1 MPGEVQNMA
10 DQIWD
15 FLSTADNEDRHDSNR
30 PQSRTPAPDS
40 DETDVLDAY
49 SRAVMHVVDTVA
61 PAVISVSGRAGTRD
75 GGQGSGF
82 IISPDGLA
90 ITNSHVVG
98 NRSKLV
104 AMTTDG
110 DRLDCDVVGD
120 DPSTDLALL
129 RLSGRDL
136 PHVRIGDSQ
145 LLRVGQLVIAMGS
158 PLGLQSTVSTGVV
171 SGVGR
176 SMRAGD
182 GRLIDN
188 IIQHAAPINP
198 GNSGGPLVDSRGRV
212 VGVNTAI
219 IAFAQGIGF
228 AVPSNTVQ
236 WITKEFLQHGRVR
249 RRQLGIVG
257 AVVQLPRSLVL
268 DLDLVSDFAVQV
280 MEVDSRGVAGRSGI
294 REGDLIVSVNDR
306 IVSSID
312 DLHRFLAR
320 IPVDAALELTLVRN
334 GELHL
339 LPLQQKQAD

>member
-1 MPGEVQNMA
+1 MS
-10 DQIWD
+10 DQTWD
-15 FLSTADNEDRHDSNR
+15 FIWTADHEDRNESSH
-30 PQSRTPAPDS
+30 PQSRTPVPDRE
-40 DETDVLDAY
+40 ETDVLDAY
-49 SRAVMHVVDTVA
+49 SRAVMHVVDTVS
-61 PAVISVSGRAGTRD
+61 PAVISVAGRAGTRE

-98 NRSKLV
+98 GRSRLV
-104 AMTTDG
+104 ATTTDG
-110 DRLDCDVVGD
+110 DRLDCEVVGD

-129 RLSGRDL
+129 QLFGRDL
-136 PHVRIGDSQ
+136 PYVRIGDSQ

-176 SMRAGD
+176 SMRASD

-236 WITKEFLQHGRVR
+236 WITKEFLQNGRVR

-257 AVVQLPRSLVL
+257 TVVQLPRSLVV

-306 IVSSID
+306 IVTSID

-320 IPVDAALELTLVRN
+320 FPVDATLELTVVRD
-334 GELHL
+334 GHQIQI
-339 LPLQQKQAD
+339 PLQNTVA

>member
-1 MPGEVQNMA
+1 MSERPWNFLQVAGDDPNH
-10 DQIWD
+10 DQA
-15 FLSTADNEDRHDSNR
+15 SRPVDRR
-30 PQSRTPAPDS
+30 PQPDS
-40 DETDVLDAY
+40 EDTDLLDAY
-49 SRAVMHVVDTVA
+49 SRAVMNVVDTVA
-61 PAVISVSGRAGTRD
+61 PAVISVTAQPGSRE

-82 IISPDGLA
+82 IITQEGLA
-90 ITNSHVVG
+90 ITNSHVVAG
-98 NRSKLV
+98 RSRLS
-104 AMTTDG
+104 ALTTDG
-110 DRLDCDVVGD
+110 DRLACDVVGD

-129 RLSGRDL
+129 RLAGRDL

-176 SMRAGD
+176 SMRASD

-228 AVPSNTVQ
+228 AVPANTVQ
-236 WITKEFLQHGRVR
+236 WVTAEILDHGRVR

-257 AVVQLPRSLVL
+257 AVVQLPRAVVIE
-268 DLDLVSDFAVQV
+268 LDLVSDLAVQV
-280 MEVDSRGVAGRSGI
+280 VDVDSRGVAARGGI
-294 REGDLIVSVNDR
+294 LAGDLIVSVNDR
-306 IVSSID
+306 LVSSVD

-320 IPVDAALELTLVRN
+320 MPIDAPLDLTVVRD
-334 GELHL
+334 GQ
-339 LPLQQKQAD
+339 PQQIVLNPANDL

>member
-1 MPGEVQNMA
+1 MSDES
-10 DQIWD
+10 WD
-15 FLSTADNEDRHDSNR
+15 FLRTTDNAERDDSTKSPSGPAR
-30 PQSRTPAPDS
+30 PDA

-49 SRAVMHVVDTVA
+49 SRAVMHVVETVS
-61 PAVISVSGRAGTRD
+61 PAVISITGRPGTRD

-82 IISPDGLA
+82 IVSPDGLA
-90 ITNSHVVG
+90 ITNSHVAG
-98 NRSKLV
+98 GRSQLV
-104 AMTTDG
+104 ATTTDG
-110 DRLDCDVVGD
+110 DRLDCQVIGD

-158 PLGLQSTVSTGVV
+158 PLGLHSTVSTGVV

-176 SMRAGD
+176 SMRASD

-236 WITKEFLQHGRVR
+236 WITKEFLQHGQVR

-257 AVVQLPRSLVL
+257 AVVQLPRAVVV

-280 MEVDSRGVAGRSGI
+280 MEVDSRGIAGRSGI
-294 REGDLIVSVNDR
+294 EVGDLIVSVNDR
-306 IVSSID
+306 IVTSID

-320 IPVDAALELTLVRN
+320 LPIDAALDLSIIRD
-334 GELHL
+334 GQPKQIL
-339 LPLQQKQAD
+339 LMQ

>member
-1 MPGEVQNMA
+1 MISNQ
-10 DQIWD
+10 
-15 FLSTADNEDRHDSNR
+15 DSPNDSAKD
-30 PQSRTPAPDS
+30 SRGASIPDPV
-40 DETDVLDAY
+40 DTDVLDAY
-49 SRAVMHVVDTVA
+49 SRAVMHVVDTVS
-61 PAVISVSGRAGTRD
+61 PGVISVSGRSGSD

-82 IISPDGLA
+82 IISSDGLA
-90 ITNSHVVG
+90 ITNSHVAAG
-98 NRSKLV
+98 RSRLT
-104 AMTTDG
+104 ALTAEG
-110 DRLDCDVVGD
+110 DRLDCHVIGD

-136 PHVRIGDSQ
+136 PHVRVGDSR
-145 LLRVGQLVIAMGS
+145 LIRVGQLVIAMGS
-158 PLGLQSTVSTGVV
+158 PLGLQSTVSTGVI

-198 GNSGGPLVDSRGRV
+198 GNSGGPLVDSRGQV

-236 WITKEFLQHGRVR
+236 WIATEFLQHGRVR
-249 RRQLGIVG
+249 RRHLGIV
-257 AVVQLPRSLVL
+257 ASVVQLPRSLVL
-268 DLDLVSDFAVQV
+268 DLDLISDIAVQV
-280 MEVDSRGVAGRSGI
+280 IETDGRGVAARSGI
-294 REGDLIVSVNDR
+294 QTGDMIVSVNDR

-320 IPVDAALELTLVRN
+320 IPVDTPLELSVIRGGSQQQITL
-334 GELHL
+334 
-339 LPLQQKQAD
+339 LQN

>member
-1 MPGEVQNMA
+1 MYDPSWN
-10 DQIWD
+10 
-15 FLSTADNEDRHDSNR
+15 FLFTADHDDRPESSR
-30 PQSRTPAPDS
+30 PHSRTPAPS
-40 DETDVLDAY
+40 QDETDVLDAY
-49 SRAVMHVVDTVA
+49 SRAVMHVVDTVS
-61 PAVISVSGRAGTRD
+61 PAVISLAGRAGSRE

-82 IISPDGLA
+82 IVSPDGLA

-98 NRSKLV
+98 NRSKLI
-104 AMTTDG
+104 ALTTDG

-120 DPSTDLALL
+120 DPSTDLALV

-136 PHVRIGDSQ
+136 PYVQFGDSQ
-145 LLRVGQLVIAMGS
+145 QLRVGQLVIAMGS

-198 GNSGGPLVDSRGRV
+198 GNSGGPLIDSRGRV

-236 WITKEFLQHGRVR
+236 WVAGEFLQHGRVR
-249 RRQLGIVG
+249 RRQLGIAA
-257 AVVQLPRSLVL
+257 AVVQLPRAQVL
-268 DLDLVSDFAVQV
+268 DLDLVSDLAVQV
-280 MEVDSRGVAGRSGI
+280 MEIDPRGVAGRSGI
-294 REGDLIVSVNDR
+294 QPGDLIVSVNDR
-306 IVSSID
+306 LVSSID
-312 DLHRFLAR
+312 DLHRFLTR
-320 IPVDAALELTLVRN
+320 IPVDAALELAVVRDTQ
-334 GELHL
+334 LHHL
-339 LPLQQKQAD
+339 RLQQPAE

>member
-1 MPGEVQNMA
+1 MA
-10 DQIWD
+10 NPWD
-15 FLSTADNEDRHDSNR
+15 FLRTVSGENSQDASDPRHGG
-30 PQSRTPAPDS
+30 TPLPDPE
-40 DETDVLDAY
+40 ETDVLDAY
-49 SRAVMHVVDTVA
+49 SRAVMHVVDTVS
-61 PAVISVSGRAGTRD
+61 PAVISLTGRAENGQQ
-75 GGQGSGF
+75 GQGSGF
-82 IISPDGLA
+82 IVTPDGFA
-90 ITNSHVVG
+90 VTNSHVVAG
-98 NRSKLV
+98 RSQMV
-104 AMTTDG
+104 ALTTDG
-110 DRLDCDVVGD
+110 DRLSCDVVGD

-136 PHVRIGDSQ
+136 PYVRIGDSE

-236 WITKEFLQHGRVR
+236 WVTAEILQHGRVR
-249 RRQLGIVG
+249 RRQLGISA
-257 AVVQLPRSLVL
+257 AVVQIARSTVL
-268 DLDLVSDFAVQV
+268 DLDLLADYAVQV
-280 MEVDSRGVAGRSGI
+280 VDIDPRGVAARSGVE
-294 REGDLIVSVNDR
+294 RGDLIVSVNDR
-306 IVSSID
+306 LVSSID

-320 IPVDAALELTLVRN
+320 IPMETTLELSVIRD
-334 GELHL
+334 GQ
-339 LPLQQKQAD
+339 PLQISLLKS

>member
-1 MPGEVQNMA
+1 
-10 DQIWD
+10 
-15 FLSTADNEDRHDSNR
+15 
-30 PQSRTPAPDS
+30 
-40 DETDVLDAY
+40 
-49 SRAVMHVVDTVA
+49 
-61 PAVISVSGRAGTRD
+61 
-75 GGQGSGF
+75 
-82 IISPDGLA
+82 
-90 ITNSHVVG
+90 NSHVAG
-98 NRSKLV
+98 GRSRLV
-104 AMTTDG
+104 ATTTDG
-110 DRLDCDVVGD
+110 DRLDCEVIGD

-145 LLRVGQLVIAMGS
+145 LLRVGQLVIGMGS
-158 PLGLQSTVSTGVV
+158 PLGLHSTVSTGVV

-236 WITKEFLQHGRVR
+236 WITKEFLQHGKVR

-257 AVVQLPRSLVL
+257 AVVQLPRSIVV

-280 MEVDSRGVAGRSGI
+280 MEVDSRGIAGRSGVE
-294 REGDLIVSVNDR
+294 EGDLIVSVNDR
-306 IVSSID
+306 IVTSID

-320 IPVDAALELTLVRN
+320 LPIEATLDLSIIRD
-334 GELHL
+334 G
-339 LPLQQKQAD
+339 QQKQILLKQ